1 MNEDDDA
8 KFTVILFPDE
18 DGYTVIVPYYPEVTT
33 WGQTP
38 EEAFEMAQECLE
50 LVLEVHADTHR
61 DQVLPGMDASHVIVG
76 TIEAEAPDILL
87 NDVREHEAEME
98 RRRPEEERLRKLR
111 QKEREREAMAML
123 AGEGEVKQGTLRSIQ
138 RQAGLS
144 DEEFDRIASEVL

>member
-50 LVLEVHADTHR
+50 LAYLKFMPILTG

-138 RQAGLS
+138 RQAR
-144 DEEFDRIASEVL
+144 FSE